1 MKLILICMLLGL
13 LGAIKAQTYTYIAG
27 YEPFSNVTAHAR
39 IDLDMVSIISS
50 LSTYDYPTAKSI
62 FENGANS
69 WKTEFTLLRSI
80 DGFSGASRMANEKW
94 FKTANKYWAMKGVS
108 TESNYNYAS
117 VMVKAG
123 LDGTAVGSTGFTFA
137 DKDNAYK
144 VDAIKKSMVYL
155 NIWMYVIWEM
165 QDAIDD
171 CVLGD
176 ASSNYDSVHAWDEAV
191 AFYTGSN
198 EGTSQGGDN
207 ALDSPSG
214 SGSDNDGVLL
224 FNLAEKRCQNFGTC
238 TADYDNDPTTG
249 YSAVNNELFAMF
261 TTAKTQLQNAH
272 TGTGSFSCKDIYAP
286 KDKIAT
292 LMLVPLIQGTLRYL
306 YKTDSTVTGG
316 DTTSD
321 TFKKENGE
329 LFAFSAGIQPFVYN
343 CSTTAGNNLYERS
356 FNEDMSLTFA
366 EHKASLESVYSC
378 LGISCSDIGGLC
390 DTGSSEL
397 NCPAYTDGTASWDTS
412 ECTDVTSDSTASED
426 GSVPSWAVGL
436 ISFFCIAFVLAAMA
450 AICLYQRG
458 NRYKNMVPE
467 ETMGLQPA
475 MIKGNMMNVGSSH
488 DRVPTNDV

>member
-1 MKLILICMLLGL
+1 M
-13 LGAIKAQTYTYIAG
+13 T
-27 YEPFSNVTAHAR
+27 NHAR
-39 IDLDMVSIISS
+39 IDLDVVSIISS
-50 LSTYDYPTAKSI
+50 LSTNDYTSAKST
-62 FENGANS
+62 FEDGANS
-69 WKTEFTLLRSI
+69 WKTEFTLLRTI
-80 DGFSGASRMANEKW
+80 DGFSGASKMANEKW
-94 FKTANKYWAMKGVS
+94 FKTANQYWAMRGVS
-108 TESNYNYAS
+108 TESDYNYAS

-123 LDGTAVGSTGFTFA
+123 MDGTAIGSTGFTFA
-137 DKDNAYK
+137 DKDDKYK
-144 VDAIKKSMVYL
+144 VDAIKKSIVYL

-165 QDAIDD
+165 QDAIED

-176 ASSNYDSVHAWDEAV
+176 ATSNYDSVHAWDEAV

-214 SGSDNDGVLL
+214 TGIDNDGVLS
-224 FNLAEKRCQNFGTC
+224 FNLAEKRCKNFGTC
-238 TADYDNDPTTG
+238 TADYDNDPTAG
-249 YSAVNNELFAMF
+249 YSAVNNEMFAKF

-272 TGTGSFSCKDIYAP
+272 TGTGSFTCQDIYKA
-286 KDKIAT
+286 KDEIVT

-306 YKTDSTVTGG
+306 YKTDARVTGG
-316 DTTSD
+316 DTLSD

-343 CSTTAGNNLYERS
+343 CSVTAGNNLYERS

-378 LGISCSDIGGLC
+378 LGISCADIGGLC

-397 NCPAYTDGTASWDTS
+397 NCPAYTDGDASWDTS
-412 ECTDVTSDSTASED
+412 TCIDTATSTTSDNDSL
-426 GSVPSWAVGL
+426 PSWAVGL
-436 ISFFCIAFVLAAMA
+436 ISFFCIAFVLATVA

-467 ETMGLQPA
+467 ESLGVQPT
-475 MIKGNMMNVGSSH
+475 IIQGKMMNVGSSH
-488 DRVPTNDV
+488 EKVPANEV

>member
-1 MKLILICMLLGL
+1 VVLSLFYPCE
-13 LGAIKAQTYTYIAG
+13 AQTFTYIAG
-27 YEPFSNVTAHAR
+27 YEPFTNVTNHAR
-39 IDLDMVSIISS
+39 IDLDVVSIISS
-50 LSTYDYPTAKSI
+50 LSSYDYATAKSI
-62 FENGANS
+62 FENGENS
-69 WKTEFTLLRSI
+69 WKTEFTLLRNI
-80 DGFSGASRMANEKW
+80 DGFSGASKMANEKW
-94 FKTANKYWAMKGVS
+94 FKTANQYWAMKGVS

-123 LDGTAVGSTGFTFA
+123 MDGSSVGSTGFTFS

-144 VDAIKKSMVYL
+144 VDAIKKSIVYL

-176 ASSNYDSVHAWDEAV
+176 SSDNYASVHAWDEAV

-207 ALDSPSG
+207 ALGSPSG
-214 SGSDNDGVLL
+214 TGIHNDGVLL

-238 TADYDNDPTTG
+238 TADYDSDPTSG
-249 YSAVNNELFAMF
+249 YSAVNNEIFAKF

-272 TGTGSFSCKDIYAP
+272 TGSGSFTCKDIYEA
-286 KDKIAT
+286 KDEIAT

-306 YKTDSTVTGG
+306 YKTDAHVTGG
-316 DTTSD
+316 DTSSD

-343 CSTTAGNNLYERS
+343 CSVTAGNYLYERS
-356 FNEDMSLTFA
+356 FNDDMSLTFE

-378 LGISCSDIGGLC
+378 LGISCTDIGGLC

-397 NCPAYTDGTASWDTS
+397 NCPAYTDGSASWDTS
-412 ECTDVTSDSTASED
+412 TCTDTAAYASTTSDND
-426 GSVPSWAVGL
+426 SVPSWAVGL
-436 ISFFCIAFVLAAMA
+436 ISFFCVAFVLTAVGAV
-450 AICLYQRG
+450 CLYQRG

-467 ETMGLQPA
+467 ESMGLQPA
-475 MIKGNMMNVGSSH
+475 MIQGKMMNVGSSH
-488 DRVPTNDV
+488 ERVPANDV